1 MTEELLLEIGTE
13 EIPAAFM
20 PGILSSF
27 KEMMEK
33 EFVSKRIGF
42 EKINTFG
49 TPRRLILMAYGVF
62 EKQEDLEFTK
72 MGPAKNIAYD
82 AEGNPTKAA
91 IGFARG
97 QGIDAG
103 DLVIAKTEKGE
114 YISVEKKEIGVETET
129 LLPEMLEK
137 VITSIPCPK
146 SMRWADFEVRFA
158 RPVHWIVSLFGGK
171 KIPISM
177 GNIKSGDETRGH
189 RFMAPASFKVTG
201 ISSYLEEIRK
211 AYVII
216 DPDER
221 KKIIQQKIIELA
233 AEAGGVPD
241 LDEDLLNEVSQI
253 IESPFPVLCRF
264 DDEYLKLPKEVILT
278 PMKKHQ
284 KYFPVLDKE
293 GKPLSAF
300 IAVNNTDTKD
310 PKVVISGHERVLR
323 ARLADAEFF
332 YVEDQKKSLVKMA
345 EELKNVLFQTKLG
358 TSYEKV
364 MRFQA
369 LGLFIADLLGKAGQK
384 ELIERAAF
392 LCKADLVSEMVGEF
406 ATLQGVMG
414 REYAR
419 ISGEPKEVAEAI
431 FEHYLPRFAEDKLPL
446 SDIGAVVSIADKLD
460 TITGCFSIGLIP
472 TGTADPYALR
482 RQCLGIVNII
492 LDKKYVLSLKQSIK
506 KAVAL
511 IGDKIER
518 PAEEITED
526 VLGFFRG
533 RLSNLFISRG
543 FSHDVV
549 EAILSLG
556 IDDMADIASRIDAL
570 QQMKKEPDFEP
581 LATAFKRVVNIITGK
596 LSEHIDPDLNPDKA
610 LFEQQEENRLFD
622 KYAEIKDQVKDL
634 MAKKSYIEA
643 LKMIASIRE
652 TVDSFFDNVLVMA
665 EDKKI
670 MQNRLALL
678 CGVNSLFTD
687 FADFS
692 KISSE

>member
-1 MTEELLLEIGTE
+1 M
-13 EIPAAFM
+13 
-20 PGILSSF
+20 
-27 KEMMEK
+27 
-33 EFVSKRIGF
+33 
-42 EKINTFG
+42 
-49 TPRRLILMAYGVF
+49 
-62 EKQEDLEFTK
+62 
-72 MGPAKNIAYD
+72 
-82 AEGNPTKAA
+82 
-91 IGFARG
+91 
-97 QGIDAG
+97 
-103 DLVIAKTEKGE
+103 
-114 YISVEKKEIGVETET
+114 
-129 LLPEMLEK
+129 
-137 VITSIPCPK
+137 
-146 SMRWADFEVRFA
+146 
-158 RPVHWIVSLFGGK
+158 
-171 KIPISM
+171 
-177 GNIKSGDETRGH
+177 
-189 RFMAPASFKVTG
+189 
-201 ISSYLEEIRK
+201 
-211 AYVII
+211 
-216 DPDER
+216 
-221 KKIIQQKIIELA
+221 
-233 AEAGGVPD
+233 
-241 LDEDLLNEVSQI
+241 
-253 IESPFPVLCRF
+253 
-264 DDEYLKLPKEVILT
+264 
-278 PMKKHQ
+278 
-284 KYFPVLDKE
+284 
-293 GKPLSAF
+293 
-300 IAVNNTDTKD
+300 
-310 PKVVISGHERVLR
+310 ISGHERVLR

-345 EELKNVLFQTKLG
+345 EELKDVLFQAKLG

-364 MRFQA
+364 LRFQA

-419 ISGEPKEVAEAI
+419 ISGEPKEVSEAI
-431 FEHYLPRFAEDKLPL
+431 FEHYLPRFAEDKLPS

-492 LDKKYVLSLKQSIK
+492 LDKKYVLSLKESIK
-506 KAVAL
+506 KSVSL
-511 IGDKIER
+511 LGEKIER
-518 PAEEITED
+518 SAEDITRD

-533 RLSNLFISRG
+533 RLSSLFISRG

-549 EAILSLG
+549 ESILSLG
-556 IDDMADIASRIDAL
+556 IDDIADIASRIDAL

-596 LSEHIDPDLNPDKA
+596 SSEHIDPDLSPDSA

-622 KYAEIKDQVKDL
+622 KYVEIKDQVKDL
-634 MAKKSYIEA
+634 MEQKSYLEA

-652 TVDSFFDNVLVMA
+652 TVDNFFDNVLVMA
-665 EDKKI
+665 EDKKV

>member
-1 MTEELLLEIGTE
+1 MAEELLLEIGTE

-20 PGILSSF
+20 PGMLASF
-27 KEMMEK
+27 KELMEK
-33 EFVSKRIGF
+33 EFVSKRIGV
-42 EKINTFG
+42 EELKTFG
-49 TPRRLILMAYGVF
+49 TPRRLILMAFGVS

-97 QGIDAG
+97 QGIDAD
-103 DLVIAKTEKGE
+103 DLVIVKTEKGE
-114 YISVEKKEIGVETET
+114 YISVEKKEIGVETDT

-137 VITSIPCPK
+137 VITSIPSPK
-146 SMRWADFEVRFA
+146 SMRWADFDVRFA

-171 KIPISM
+171 KISISM
-177 GNIKSGDETRGH
+177 GNIKSGNETRGH
-189 RFMAPASFKVTG
+189 RFMAPASIKVTG
-201 ISSYLEEIRK
+201 VSSYLEEIKK

-221 KKIIQQKIIELA
+221 KKIIQQKIIDLA

-241 LDEDLLNEVSQI
+241 ADEDLLNEVSQI

-284 KYFPVLDKE
+284 KYFPVLDKK

-310 PKVVISGHERVLR
+310 PKIVISGHERVLR

-345 EELKNVLFQTKLG
+345 EELKNVLFQAKLG

-364 MRFQA
+364 LRFQA
-369 LGLFIADLLGKAGQK
+369 LGLFIADLLGKTSQK
-384 ELIERAAF
+384 EMIERASF

-406 ATLQGVMG
+406 ASLQGIMG

-419 ISGEPKEVAEAI
+419 ISGEPEEVSEAI
-431 FEHYLPRFAEDKLPL
+431 FEHYLPRFAEDDLPS
-446 SDIGAVVSIADKLD
+446 SDTGAVVSIADKLD
-460 TITGCFSIGLIP
+460 TIVGCFSIGLIP

-482 RQCLGIVNII
+482 RQCLGIINII
-492 LDKKYVLSLKQSIK
+492 IDKKYVMSFKESILKSISLLSG
-506 KAVAL
+506 KA
-511 IGDKIER
+511 ER
-518 PAEEITED
+518 SPQEITED
-526 VLGFFRG
+526 VLLFFRG
-533 RLSNLFISRG
+533 RLSNLFTSRG

-549 EAILSLG
+549 ESILSLG
-556 IDDMADIASRIDAL
+556 VDDIADIASRIDAL

-596 LSEHIDPDLNPDKA
+596 ASENIDPDVIPDKN
-610 LFEQQEENRLFD
+610 LFEQQEENKLFD
-622 KYAEIKDQVKDL
+622 KYIEIKDQVKDL
-634 MAKKSYIEA
+634 MAQKSYVEA

-652 TVDSFFDNVLVMA
+652 TVDGFFDNVLVMA
-665 EDKKI
+665 EDKSL

-678 CGVNSLFTD
+678 KGVNSLFTG

>member
-1 MTEELLLEIGTE
+1 MAEELLLEIGTE

-27 KEMMEK
+27 KELMEK
-33 EFVSKRIGF
+33 EFVSKRIGV
-42 EKINTFG
+42 EEIKTFG
-49 TPRRLILMAYGVF
+49 TPRRLILMASGVS
-62 EKQEDLEFTK
+62 ERQEDLEFTK

-137 VITSIPCPK
+137 VISSIPCPK
-146 SMRWADFEVRFA
+146 SMRWSDLEVRFV

-189 RFMAPASFKVTG
+189 RFMAPASIKVTS
-201 ISSYLEEIRK
+201 ISSYLEEIKK

-221 KKIIQQKIIELA
+221 KKIIQKKIIELA

-241 LDEDLLNEVSQI
+241 ADEGLLNEVSQI

-284 KYFPVLDKE
+284 KYFPVLDK
-293 GKPLSAF
+293 GGIPLSAF

-332 YVEDQKKSLVKMA
+332 YVEDQKKSLVKMV
-345 EELKNVLFQTKLG
+345 EELKNVLFQAKLG

-369 LGLFIADLLGKAGQK
+369 LGLFIADLLGKTSQK
-384 ELIERAAF
+384 KMVERASF

-419 ISGEPKEVAEAI
+419 ISGEPEEVSEAI
-431 FEHYLPRFAEDKLPL
+431 FEHYLPRFAGDDLPS
-446 SDIGAVVSIADKLD
+446 SDIGAVVSLADKLD
-460 TITGCFSIGLIP
+460 TIVGCFSIGLIP

-492 LDKKYVLSLKQSIK
+492 LDKKYVLSLKESIEK
-506 KAVAL
+506 SISL
-511 IGDKIER
+511 IGDKAER
-518 PAEEITED
+518 SVEEVTAD
-526 VLGFFRG
+526 VLSFFRG
-533 RLSNLFISRG
+533 RISNLFTSKG
-543 FSHDVV
+543 ASHDVV
-549 EAILSLG
+549 ESVLSLG
-556 IDDMADIASRIDAL
+556 VDDIADIASRIDAL

-581 LATAFKRVVNIITGK
+581 LAIAFKRVVNIITGK
-596 LSEHIDPDLNPDKA
+596 ASENIGTGVVPDKD
-610 LFEQQEENRLFD
+610 LFEQQEEHELFD
-622 KYAEIKDQVKDL
+622 KYVEIKDQVKDL
-634 MAKKSYIEA
+634 MTQKSYLEA
-643 LKMIASIRE
+643 LKIIASIRE
-652 TVDSFFDNVLVMA
+652 TVDGFFDNVLVMA
-665 EDKKI
+665 EDKKV

-678 CGVNSLFTD
+678 CGVNSFFTD

>member
-1 MTEELLLEIGTE
+1 
-13 EIPAAFM
+13 
-20 PGILSSF
+20 
-27 KEMMEK
+27 
-33 EFVSKRIGF
+33 
-42 EKINTFG
+42 
-49 TPRRLILMAYGVF
+49 
-62 EKQEDLEFTK
+62 

-97 QGIDAG
+97 QGIDAA
-103 DLVIAKTEKGE
+103 DLVIVKTEKGE
-114 YISVEKKEIGVETET
+114 YVSVEKKEIGVETET
-129 LLPEMLEK
+129 LFPEMLEK
-137 VITSIPCPK
+137 VTSSIPCPK

-158 RPVHWIVSLFGGK
+158 RPVHWIVALFGGK
-171 KIPISM
+171 KISFSM
-177 GNIKSGDETRGH
+177 GNVKSGNETRGH
-189 RFMAPASFKVTG
+189 RFMAPAKIKVTG
-201 ISSYLEEIRK
+201 VSSFLEEIKK
-211 AYVII
+211 AHVII
-216 DPDER
+216 DPEER
-221 KKIIQQKIIELA
+221 KKIVQQKIIDLA

-241 LDEDLLNEVSQI
+241 ADEDLLDEVSQI
-253 IESPFPVLCRF
+253 IESPYPVLCRF
-264 DDEYLKLPKEVILT
+264 DDEFLKLPKEVILT

-284 KYFPVLDKE
+284 KYFPVLDK
-293 GKPLSAF
+293 GGNPLSAF

-310 PKVVISGHERVLR
+310 PKIVISGHERVLR

-345 EELKNVLFQTKLG
+345 EELKDVLFQAKLG

-369 LGLFIADLLGKAGQK
+369 LGLFIADLLGKTNQK

-406 ATLQGVMG
+406 ASLQGVMG
-414 REYAR
+414 KEYAR
-419 ISGEPKEVAEAI
+419 ISGEPKEVSEAI
-431 FEHYLPRFAEDKLPL
+431 FEHYLPRFAEDKLPS
-446 SDIGAVVSIADKLD
+446 SDVGAVVSLADKLD

-482 RQCLGIVNII
+482 RQCLGIINII
-492 LDKKYVLSLKQSIK
+492 LDKKYVLSLKESIEK
-506 KAVAL
+506 SVLLLKE
-511 IGDKIER
+511 KIER
-518 PAEEITED
+518 SVEDITQD

-533 RLSNLFISRG
+533 RLSSLFTSRG
-543 FSHDVV
+543 YSYDVV

-556 IDDMADIASRIDAL
+556 IDDIADIASRIDAL

-581 LATAFKRVVNIITGK
+581 LAVAFKRVVNIITGK
-596 LSEHIDPDLNPDKA
+596 ASEDMDPDVIPDKA
-610 LFEQQEENRLFD
+610 LFEQQDENNLFD
-622 KYAEIKDQVKDL
+622 KYVEIKDQVKNL
-634 MAKKSYIEA
+634 MEQKSYLEA
-643 LKMIASIRE
+643 LKMIATIRE
-652 TVDSFFDNVLVMA
+652 TVDSFFDNVMVMA
-665 EDKKI
+665 EDKKV